1 MNFGLPCSIGVASNK
16 LVAKIATEK
25 AKPNNICLVPVG
37 EEAAFLAPLPVR
49 ALWGVGPK
57 TAEILKALNIETIGQ
72 IAQARSDVLAYRLGK
87 RGAEELIQRARASM
101 IHPSKT
107 ITSPNKSAR
116 RRRSSKMCARLPCC
130 APRCW
135 N

>member
-25 AKPNNICLVPVG
+25 AKPDNICLVPVG

-57 TAEILKALNIETIGQ
+57 TAEILKA
-72 IAQARSDVLAYRLGK
+72 
-87 RGAEELIQRARASM
+87 
-101 IHPSKT
+101 
-107 ITSPNKSAR
+107 
-116 RRRSSKMCARLPCC
+116 
-130 APRCW
+130 
-135 N
+135 